1 MCSTSGRWVCL
12 KIALPV
18 RSPKKGA
25 AKAGSFERET
35 INEEDLHTEEVL
47 TDRTHYPSTERPF
60 VILQINDRTDEPPH
74 AGGQLETTRT
84 PAGTDG

>member
-1 MCSTSGRWVCL
+1 MFKNCVACS
-12 KIALPV
+12 K
-18 RSPKKGA
+18 PKKGA
-25 AKAGSFERET
+25 AKAGLFERET
-35 INEEDLHTEEVL
+35 INEEDLHTEEVFA
-47 TDRTHYPSTERPF
+47 DRTHYPSTERPF